1 MKKEFLII
9 IERGKNNLS
18 AYVPDLPG
26 CIATADTERQLMR
39 LMEKGIELHI
49 EDMKRRGYKIPTPTT
64 KSAKIEIA
72 A

>member
-1 MKKEFLII
+1 MKREFLII

-26 CIATADTERQLMR
+26 CTATADTESQLIR

-49 EDMKRRGYKIPTPTT
+49 EDMKRRGYKIPASTT

>member
-1 MKKEFLII
+1 MKKEYLII
-9 IERGKNNLS
+9 IEKGKNNLS

-26 CIATADTERQLMR
+26 CIATAHTEKELLK

-49 EDMKRRGYKIPTPTT
+49 SDMRKRGYRIPCPKT
-64 KSAKIEIA
+64 KAFKIETA